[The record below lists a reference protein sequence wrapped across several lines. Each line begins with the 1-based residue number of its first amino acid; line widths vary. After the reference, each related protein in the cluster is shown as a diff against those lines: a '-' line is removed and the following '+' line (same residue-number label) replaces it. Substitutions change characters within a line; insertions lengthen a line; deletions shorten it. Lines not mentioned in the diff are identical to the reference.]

1 MSPGP
6 EQILA
11 RRESGEYYPR
21 VCANELEGGP
31 MRAPVLVWLF
41 AARAETTS
49 LPRVHSP
56 SVILVDRSPDRI
68 ADLLADPFSS
78 DTGVDGMNDLSAS
91 WDARGKMRF
100 YRSSWASPDSTVGS
114 FSYLPVNPADTPSAG
129 SISEYLTVGLVANP
143 CLADWDGDGLNDLLV
158 GQFIEG
164 RLRFYR
170 NTGTN
175 SDPAFSGYSYVRAD
189 QAVIT
194 TTYG

>member
-1 MSPGP
+1 
-6 EQILA
+6 
-11 RRESGEYYPR
+11 
-21 VCANELEGGP
+21 
-31 MRAPVLVWLF
+31 MRAQVLVMLL
-41 AARAETTS
+41 AALAETAS
-49 LPRVHSP
+49 LPRFHSP

-78 DTGVDGMNDLSAS
+78 DAGVDGMNDLSTS

-100 YRSSWASPDSTVGS
+100 YRSPWASPDSTVGS

-158 GQFIEG
+158 GQFVEG

-170 NTGTN
+170 NIGTN
-175 SDPAFSGYSYVRAD
+175 SDPAFSEYSYVRAD
-189 QAVIT
+189 QAFIT

>member
-1 MSPGP
+1 MRS
-6 EQILA
+6 QILA
-11 RRESGEYYPR
+11 
-21 VCANELEGGP
+21 LLFT
-31 MRAPVLVWLF
+31 VL
-41 AARAETTS
+41 AETAS
-49 LPRVHSP
+49 LPRFHSP
-56 SVILVDRSPDRI
+56 SVILVERSPDRI

-78 DTGVDGMNDLSAS
+78 DTGVDGMNDLSLS
-91 WDARGKMRF
+91 WETRGKMRF
-100 YRSSWASPDSTVGS
+100 YRSSWVSPDSTVGTFS
-114 FSYLPVNPADTPSAG
+114 FLPVNPADTPSAG
-129 SISEYLTVGLVANP
+129 SISEYLTVGLVSNP

-189 QAVIT
+189 QTVIT